1 MSFLEKDIS
10 SRIMNQFPDFY
21 REEGPVFQ
29 QFVKAYYEWLEES
42 GNIQDHSRSLLDYND
57 IDETSDQFV
66 THFIQK
72 YMAQMPKRLLG
83 DKRLLIK
90 NILDVYRSKGSIEGL
105 KLLFVLL
112 FNEKIDVYIPSEDI
126 LKASDSTWTVRK
138 YLEVSFT
145 ANLGDYHGKMIT
157 GSISGATAVVD
168 QYERKIVG
176 NRPIYTLYIS
186 SVNGTFQPYELV
198 LTDDIDQTEATEILG
213 SISEVTVLGAVPN
226 FSLGEEVEFTSQDGS
241 GFFGTVS
248 SIETKSGIIE
258 FEIENGGTGYSIDAS
273 PTITSGSNT
282 SGQDA
287 NFIIGSI
294 SNTEIYEYNND
305 KLASYANVGLDDST
319 YSANGSDTSGLAFAN
334 SANVIG
340 DALEY
345 INVEV
350 GTIASV
356 IFGVA
361 IATALMP
368 PLCTAG
374 YGLAKGNLIYFLGAL
389 YLFTINT
396 IFIALATFL
405 VMKLL
410 RFPMH
415 KYANAAKRKR
425 YSTIA
430 TVVGIAVMIPA
441 IFTFINVFN
450 ENKINNQIESFIKNE
465 VKSNNAL
472 TLIDYDLPNLEE
484 KKLKLNF
491 FNEVS
496 DATYND
502 LQNELA
508 NNMAYTSLKEFKLE
522 IKGSDTKS
530 FDLITTAYKEKKEE
544 LQESK
549 NIIAGLQKQIIEL
562 QEKISSLN
570 NSIEQNAFSKNQ
582 KAIAF
587 SRIVKEAKIRYNNI
601 ESIAFSRE
609 LYSKDFI
616 KIDTI
621 PVATINWNDKL
632 KDSVL
637 INKELELRAW
647 LQKEMKLDTLFIKR
661 E

>member
-1 MSFLEKDIS
+1 MEEYTNTTQDS
-10 SRIMNQFPDFY
+10 SLSK
-21 REEGPVFQ
+21 EEVIAHN
-29 QFVKAYYEWLEES
+29 VKADAKGLFTNIKLFLIELFDFRHDTDYEATLEA
-42 GNIQDHSRSLLDYND
+42 IKAD
-57 IDETSDQFV
+57 IPF
-66 THFIQK
+66 K
-72 YMAQMPKRLLG
+72 
-83 DKRLLIK
+83 
-90 NILDVYRSKGSIEGL
+90 
-105 KLLFVLL
+105 
-112 FNEKIDVYIPSEDI
+112 
-126 LKASDSTWTVRK
+126 
-138 YLEVSFT
+138 
-145 ANLGDYHGKMIT
+145 
-157 GSISGATAVVD
+157 GATAWILIFAVFVASIGLNADSTAVV
-168 QYERKIVG
+168 IG
-176 NRPIYTLYIS
+176 AMLIS
-186 SVNGTFQPYELV
+186 PLMGP
-198 LTDDIDQTEATEILG
+198 ILG
-213 SISEVTVLGAVPN
+213 IGMSFALNDIETFKKSLINLGIMIGLSLFASFLFFYFFPLSEDNSELLGRVSPDIRDVLIA
-226 FSLGEEVEFTSQDGS
+226 
-241 GFFGTVS
+241 FFG
-248 SIETKSGIIE
+248 
-258 FEIENGGTGYSIDAS
+258 
-273 PTITSGSNT
+273 
-282 SGQDA
+282 
-287 NFIIGSI
+287 
-294 SNTEIYEYNND
+294 
-305 KLASYANVGLDDST
+305 
-319 YSANGSDTSGLAFAN
+319 GLALMVARTKK
-334 SANVIG
+334 
-340 DALEY
+340 
-345 INVEV
+345 